1 MCKPIHPSIMILA
14 MEFLVRILTTQ
25 CKAAHTINS
34 GIEDDYYYPCFYF
47 QLCGDGYTVFK
58 AQHTVLEDAC
68 HRLNGRYVLVL
79 IKYIC

>member
-1 MCKPIHPSIMILA
+1 
-14 MEFLVRILTTQ
+14 MEFLVRIFTTQ

-34 GIEDDYYYPCFYF
+34 GIEDDYNIYYYPFFYF

-58 AQHTVLEDAC
+58 AQHTELEAAC

-79 IKYIC
+79 IKYMC